1 MSQPRPLVDRSIVV
15 RLLKLQLVLT
25 LGVTLAGMLAGLW
38 AGFSAGMGGV
48 IALAGSGYF
57 ALQAFRHAGATS
69 ASHIV
74 RSFFK
79 GEAGRFVLTAAL
91 FAVVFAAVKSVQAVW
106 LLTGFILVHLVG
118 AWGILLAGTPGTKK

>member
-57 ALQAFRHAGATS
+57 ALQAFRLP
-69 ASHIV
+69 V
-74 RSFFK
+74 
-79 GEAGRFVLTAAL
+79 
-91 FAVVFAAVKSVQAVW
+91 
-106 LLTGFILVHLVG
+106 
-118 AWGILLAGTPGTKK
+118 AWRVS

>member
-91 FAVVFAAVKSVQAVW
+91 FAVVFATVKSVQAVW

-118 AWGILLAGTPGTKK
+118 AWGILLAGTTGTKK

>member
-118 AWGILLAGTPGTKK
+118 AWGILLAGTAGTKK

>member
-57 ALQAFRHAGATS
+57 ALQAFRHADATS

-118 AWGILLAGTPGTKK
+118 AWGILLAGTTGTKK